1 MKKIIILLL
10 SIFVLHVNC
19 LANDYGYS
27 HKKQEIEE
35 QHIPNWMHGEEKLK
49 KGNPDEFIS
58 LYEKRRI
65 DGNDIPPDIKNF
77 ANNNECFKI
86 MKSYHWSSPIY
97 NYGNVY
103 MCNTNN
109 KIQYIIEKNGNI
121 KFANW
126 FLKRKFNI
134 PIYE

>member
-1 MKKIIILLL
+1 MRKVIILLL
-10 SIFVLHVNC
+10 SIFVLQVNC
-19 LANDYGYS
+19 LAYDYGYS
-27 HKKQEIEE
+27 YKE
-35 QHIPNWMHGEEKLK
+35 QKIKEQQIPNWMQGEEKLK
-49 KGNPDEFIS
+49 KGNPDEFIR

-65 DGNDIPPDIKNF
+65 DGNDIPLDIMNF
-77 ANNNECFKI
+77 ANNNSCFKV

-103 MCNTNN
+103 MCGTNG
-109 KIQYIIEKNGNI
+109 KIRYIIERNGNI

-126 FLKRKFNI
+126 ALKRKFNI